1 MGPDDFAHRAQSIVA
16 KIEQVIEGKTAT
28 VRLALAVLLAEGH
41 LLIEDVPGVGKT
53 KLAKALARSIDCS
66 VRRIQFTP
74 DLLPSDVTGVSIW
87 DQQRRDFEFKPGA
100 IFAQIVIG
108 DEINRASPKTQ
119 SALLES
125 MEERQVTMD

>member
-1 MGPDDFAHRAQSIVA
+1 MTTPQRTWDDLGGPMRSDEFATSARAIVDN
-16 KIEQVIEGKTAT
+16 IEKVIEGKTAT

-74 DLLPSDVTGVSIW
+74 DMLPSDVTGVSVYNM
-87 DQQRRDFEFKPGA
+87 ES
-100 IFAQIVIG
+100 
-108 DEINRASPKTQ
+108 RAVSYTHLTLPTK
-119 SALLES
+119 A
-125 MEERQVTMD
+125 